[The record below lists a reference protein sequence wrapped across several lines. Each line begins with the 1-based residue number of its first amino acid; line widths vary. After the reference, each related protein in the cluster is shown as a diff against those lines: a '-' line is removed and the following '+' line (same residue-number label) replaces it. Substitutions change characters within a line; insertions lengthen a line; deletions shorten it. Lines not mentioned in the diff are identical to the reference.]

1 MLNRPPVDA
10 RTVLNR
16 AGAFLA
22 VSQVLIL
29 AGLGLAL
36 VFVEIPKAN
45 ESMLF
50 ALVGGILTMNVNVN
64 GFFFGS
70 SQQTK
75 QQADTIDH
83 LSRASTQAGPTI
95 QAQPGDTVRT
105 DSQTHSQ
112 TRID

>member
-22 VSQVLIL
+22 VSQVVIL

-64 GFFFGS
+64 SFFFGS

-75 QQADTIDH
+75 QQSETIDH
-83 LSRASTQAGPTI
+83 LSKAATQAGPTI
-95 QAQPGDTVRT
+95 QAQPGDTVRSET
-105 DSQTHSQ
+105 QTKTE

>member
-22 VSQVLIL
+22 ISQVTIL
-29 AGLGLAL
+29 AGLGFAL

-50 ALVGGILTMNVNVN
+50 ALVGGVLAIVTNVN

-70 SQQTK
+70 SHQAK
-75 QQADTIDH
+75 QQSDTIDN
-83 LSRASTQAGPTI
+83 LSRAATQSGPTI

-105 DSQTHSQ
+105 ESATKTE